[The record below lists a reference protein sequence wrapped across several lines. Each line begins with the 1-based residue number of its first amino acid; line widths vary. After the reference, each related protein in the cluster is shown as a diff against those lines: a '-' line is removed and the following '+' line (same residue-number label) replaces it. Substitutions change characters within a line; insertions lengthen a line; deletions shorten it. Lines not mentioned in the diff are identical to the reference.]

1 MPPKSKSSAWPI
13 VRIQESPEIATEL
26 LPQLLREINDRQW
39 QCVLQILVEA
49 KLKAEGMLRNDA
61 IFESPGKVAFYTG
74 WLAYSDYVIESFKG
88 LREQRLPARE
98 ERRPGPE
105 EF

>member
-1 MPPKSKSSAWPI
+1 MPPKPKSSEWPI
-13 VRIQESPEIATEL
+13 IRIQENPEIATEL

-74 WLAYSDYVIESFKG
+74 WLAYSDYVIESFNG
-88 LREQRLPARE
+88 LREQRRPPQE
-98 ERRPGPE
+98 ERHLGPE
-105 EF
+105 DL